1 MLFVAGCWAWCQLL
15 NGIRSIPVPS
25 KLRNLLT
32 LVWVV
37 FIGTLPIPESNGRFR
52 HADWTNPESDC
63 GRVLGSMPASQW
75 CKIHPFVI
83 FIHEI
88 TGLNGVL
95 AIPELDDRSAPPTAA
110 APILN
115 LIAGGCQ
122 AQGQLHSR
130 IMDVS
135 VTSELMKS
143 VTIIG
148 VVFIGSTLALPE
160 LDDGILL
167 NQCSY
172 PGTNCMRLLARCQL
186 PRGIRYILR

>member
-1 MLFVAGCWAWCQLL
+1 M
-15 NGIRSIPVPS
+15 
-25 KLRNLLT
+25 
-32 LVWVV
+32 
-37 FIGTLPIPESNGRFR
+37 
-52 HADWTNPESDC
+52 
-63 GRVLGSMPASQW
+63 
-75 CKIHPFVI
+75 I

-130 IMDVS
+130 IMDGS

-160 LDDGILL
+160 LDNRILH
-167 NQCSY
+167 N
-172 PGTNCMRLLARCQL
+172 
-186 PRGIRYILR
+186 